1 MIKLIT
7 HPSGY
12 EPHATSS
19 ILIRWR
25 TIGRR
30 FIPQTKNLLQK
41 IHGLY
46 NTTPMHLRGRCMGG
60 AKNSIIMC
68 VRLITLPVPPS
79 FRVGDRE
86 LG

>member
-60 AKNSIIMC
+60 
-68 VRLITLPVPPS
+68 
-79 FRVGDRE
+79 G
-86 LG
+86 